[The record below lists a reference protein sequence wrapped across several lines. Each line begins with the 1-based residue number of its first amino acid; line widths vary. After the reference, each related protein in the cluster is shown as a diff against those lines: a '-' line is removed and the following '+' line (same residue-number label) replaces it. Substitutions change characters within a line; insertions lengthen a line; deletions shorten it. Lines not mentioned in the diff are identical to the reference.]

1 MNIRTRLTLIFFSI
15 VIVVLTTICISIYVF
30 SAEFR
35 KEDFQRRLRNR
46 AINTAKLL
54 VEVDEVNADLL
65 RRMERNNPASLPNQY
80 IIIYNYK
87 NQVVYSSEN
96 TRRIPVDTT
105 LLNNIRLKKN
115 IEFRYNDFE
124 VLGFMHTSE
133 YERYT
138 IVASATD
145 VYGIDALHN
154 LRNILL
160 ITFML
165 SLIFVSLLGWL
176 FAGRVLTPISRIVD
190 DVDKITELNLN
201 RRLDE
206 GRNNDELD
214 KLARTFNR
222 MLQRLQNAFT
232 SQKTF
237 IANASHEIKT
247 PITIMSGEIEVTLL
261 HEREKDYY
269 VKVLRSVLQGL
280 RGLNKLSTQLL
291 VLTQTSS
298 EQPMRNVSAIR
309 IDDILWETK
318 DELLK
323 LHPEYTIEV
332 DLAADM
338 DHELLSI
345 DGDEQLLKVA
355 VMNLM
360 DNGCKHSDDKRV
372 MIRVSGQRHDRVI
385 IDFVNRGPG
394 IPPDMLDKIFD
405 PFFRANASKKVKG
418 FGIGLS
424 LVKKIVNLHKGNIT
438 VESIPQG
445 ITSFHLEL
453 PTAVNS
459 GTLISI

>member
-15 VIVVLTTICISIYVF
+15 VIVVLTAICFSIYIF

-80 IIIYNYK
+80 IIIFNYR
-87 NQVVYSSEN
+87 NQIVYSSEN
-96 TRRIPVDTT
+96 ARKIPIDTT
-105 LLNNIRLKKN
+105 LLNNIRLKKS
-115 IEFRYNDFE
+115 IEFKYKDFE

-133 YERYT
+133 YDRYT
-138 IVASATD
+138 IVAAATD
-145 VYGIDALHN
+145 VYGIDALYN

-160 ITFML
+160 ITILL
-165 SLIFVSLLGWL
+165 SLVFVSLLGWL

-206 GRNNDELD
+206 GKNNDELN

-232 SQKTF
+232 AQKTF

-261 HEREKDYY
+261 HDREKEYY

-291 VLTQTSS
+291 VLAQTNS
-298 EQPMRNVSAIR
+298 EQPMRNARPIR

-318 DELLK
+318 DELMK
-323 LHPEYTIEV
+323 LHPDYTIEV
-332 DLAADM
+332 DLAPDI

-345 DGDEQLLKVA
+345 AGDEQLLKVA
-355 VMNLM
+355 IMNLM
-360 DNGCKHSDDKRV
+360 DNGCKHSDDKRI
-372 MIRVSGQRHDRVI
+372 MITVSGRRDDKVL

-394 IPPDMLDKIFD
+394 VPPEMADKIFD

-424 LVKKIVNLHKGNIT
+424 LVRRIITLHKGKIS
-438 VESIPQG
+438 VESIPHQT
-445 ITSFHLEL
+445 TSFQVEL
-453 PTAVNS
+453 PSAVNPP
-459 GTLISI
+459 TLISI